1 MTDTS
6 TAKWSANL
14 SVNIGKAN
22 WSSKSSTDRIKLIEV
37 QPNGHEMFEQQT
49 INDHLAE
56 LLSVVEFN
64 DHLAVL
70 LSVD

>member
-6 TAKWSANL
+6 AANRSANL
-14 SVNIGKAN
+14 SVNICKAN
-22 WSSKSSTDRIKLIEV
+22 WSSNSSTDKMKLIEV
-37 QPNGHEMFEQQT
+37 QPNGHEMFERQT
-49 INDHLAE
+49 INDHFAE

-70 LSVD
+70 LSVY

>member
-1 MTDTS
+1 M
-6 TAKWSANL
+6 
-14 SVNIGKAN
+14 
-22 WSSKSSTDRIKLIEV
+22 KLIEV
-37 QPNGHEMFEQQT
+37 QPNGHEMFERQT

-70 LSVD
+70 LSVY